1 MGRKAIN
8 MLNLSGRV
16 LLLLLTIASGTA
28 WADEWEVYHE
38 DLAFVQKTR
47 SIVGTSQKFRRFK
60 DIKGFTQGEGSD
72 FFIRVWSAE
81 DGTVE
86 DTLRF
91 SSREETMSIAASPDG
106 DLIAVA
112 FFNRPGM
119 KGKERQSSIGCYSV
133 SEKRWVWREDWP
145 VKFDQA
151 RRVQF
156 SPDGRK
162 VFIIGFKNVLLYEA
176 KTGKRLETIGE
187 PLKDYPLLS
196 MSVRGSVLS
205 PSGRYFVVWQELAP
219 PGHHTWGRFI
229 ANKWVT
235 VWDLQTRQEIA
246 RWKKPDYENECAVF
260 TCDEKNILFGSALG
274 YIRTW
279 SVEKQEMIQEWPV
292 AANSEG
298 VADMRFSKDYR
309 YLALNLAGPTFYI
322 RVYDYSSQKEIWS
335 FKDVGAAPS
344 GHPYPMTFFDGSNFF
359 AFAKR
364 KNQVCVYNTKTWKEK
379 WCVSSSADGKD

>member
-1 MGRKAIN
+1 MDYSMCGYRKIVRKTMN
-8 MLNLSGRV
+8 MLYISGGV

-28 WADEWEVYHE
+28 WADEWEVYHGE
-38 DLAFVQKTR
+38 LVFIQKTR

-91 SSREETMSIAASPDG
+91 SSQEETRSIAASPDG
-106 DLIAVA
+106 ELIAVA

-176 KTGKRLETIGE
+176 KTGKRLETFGE

-219 PGHHTWGRFI
+219 PGHHIWQRFI

-235 VWDLQTRQEIA
+235 VWDLQTRQQIA
-246 RWKKPDYENECAVF
+246 RWKKPEYANESAAF
-260 TCDEKNILFGSALG
+260 TQDEKNILFGSG
-274 YIRTW
+274 EGHVRIW
-279 SVEKQEMIQEWPV
+279 SVEREEMVQKWRLDNFD
-292 AANSEG
+292 A
-298 VADMRFSKDYR
+298 ADMKFSGDYR
-309 YLALNLAGPTFYI
+309 YLAINLGFRI
-322 RVYDYSSQKEIWS
+322 GVYDYSTHKETQS
-335 FKDVGAAPS
+335 FEDAGSPPP
-344 GHPYPMTFFDGSNFF
+344 GHPYPMTFFDGSDFF
-359 AFAKR
+359 AFAKI
-364 KNQVCVYNTKTWKEK
+364 KNQVCVYNTKTWEEK
-379 WCVSSSADGKD
+379 WCSP